1 MSFWYSDLE
10 ENMRLEIE
18 EDEVVETQ
26 FEKTS
31 LSQCDIYYKFRYTFN
46 QFSDSRTDNVPT
58 SLGEQKRHLGYLI
71 SNLKKFIIGD
81 KFIAGIEHFKSGME
95 DAKPHV
101 HIHFVSRTKKDTIVK
116 SLKRNSGECLFQGNR
131 QYSLGIEVNVNEDK
145 FFRYPLKQQK
155 GDTYKCVQY
164 GNYFTKEKVIEM
176 ALEAHAVW
184 ITACEINVKK
194 KEKKEDNDQLSDR
207 LFNYLNKQILD
218 TDLSI
223 KINIQKF
230 YIDEEKKPFNKA
242 TALGYFYNYK
252 ISTKRM
258 THEELAAL
266 W

>member
-1 MSFWYSDLE
+1 MSFVYSDLE
-10 ENMRLEIE
+10 ENMNLIIE
-18 EDEVVETQ
+18 EEEVFETQ

-31 LSQCDIYYKFRYTFN
+31 LSQCDIYYKFRYTYPEN
-46 QFSDSRTDNVPT
+46 DND
-58 SLGEQKRHLGYLI
+58 LRGQKLTLKILIRYLQ
-71 SNLKKFIIGD
+71 KFIIKG
-81 KFIAGIEHFKSGME
+81 KFVAGIEHFKSGME

-116 SLKRNSGECLFQGNR
+116 SLKRADKTDDFNLFHGNR
-131 QYSLGIEVNVNEDK
+131 CYSLGIEVNVNEDK

-164 GNYFTKEKVIEM
+164 GNYFTQEKIIEM
-176 ALEAHAVW
+176 ALEAYAVW

-194 KEKKEDNDQLSDR
+194 KEKKEDNDQLADR